1 MDSGTITTIVFA
13 LLALVVLG
21 LGLAVPGNYNV
32 IRPNERGFT
41 YAFGKVTSFRGPGPT
56 LTWPWENL
64 IIRPINQQKVDIEL
78 SRLTTGAPDPME
90 FDLTMSALIHVSDVE
105 KSVFGFQGNFKQA
118 LDDLAQGAIQAALVR
133 VGGNALLDN
142 TLPRVL
148 EQATNT
154 ITKHV
159 TDKWGITVDELVIA
173 DIGLPQVLIDATA
186 IRAKSK
192 AEAEALTNLSKAEAE
207 NYQRELTAQGRNY
220 RFHQLMDTL
229 EKMAKGG
236 AFRAVGDLNSV
247 LGMVLVDDNKEDV
260 A

>member
-1 MDSGTITTIVFA
+1 MATTIVFIIA
-13 LLALVVLG
+13 GLAILA
-21 LGLAVPGNYNV
+21 LGLAIPGNYNV

-41 YAFGKVTSFRGPGPT
+41 YAFGKVTSVRGPGPT

-90 FDLTMSALIHVSDVE
+90 FDLTMSALIHVDDVE
-105 KSVFGFQGNFKQA
+105 KSVFGFQGDFKSA
-118 LDDLAQGAIQAALVR
+118 LDDLAQGAMQSALVKI
-133 VGGNALLDN
+133 GGNALLDN
-142 TLPRVL
+142 TLPKVL
-148 EQATNT
+148 ERVAEMLER
-154 ITKHV
+154 HV
-159 TDKWGITVDELVIA
+159 TQKWGIVVDELVIA

-192 AEAEALTNLSKAEAE
+192 ADAEALTNLSDAEIKAYEK
-207 NYQRELTAQGRNY
+207 ELQAQGRNY

-247 LGMVLVDDNKEDV
+247 LGMVLVENDKES
-260 A
+260 AS

>member
-1 MDSGTITTIVFA
+1 MDSGTITTIVFV
-13 LLALVVLG
+13 LLGLGVLG
-21 LGLAVPGNYNV
+21 LGLAIPGNYNV

-41 YAFGKVTSFRGPGPT
+41 YAFGKVTSLRGPGPT

-90 FDLTMSALIHVSDVE
+90 FDLTMSALIHVADVE

-118 LDDLAQGAIQAALVR
+118 LDDLAQGAMQGALVR

-148 EQATNT
+148 EQAAET

-159 TDKWGITVDELVIA
+159 THKWGIEVDELVIA

-186 IRAKSK
+186 IRAKSR

-207 NYQRELTAQGRNY
+207 NYERELKAQGRNY

-247 LGMVLVDDNKEDV
+247 LGMVLVDNKED
-260 A
+260 AA

>member
-1 MDSGTITTIVFA
+1 MDSGTITTIVFV
-13 LLALVVLG
+13 LLGLGVLG
-21 LGLAVPGNYNV
+21 LGLAIPGNYNV

-41 YAFGKVTSFRGPGPT
+41 YAFGKVTSLRGPGPT

-90 FDLTMSALIHVSDVE
+90 FDLTMSALIHVADIE

-118 LDDLAQGAIQAALVR
+118 LDDLAQGAMQAALVR

-148 EQATNT
+148 EQAAET

-159 TDKWGITVDELVIA
+159 THKWGIQVDELVIA

-207 NYQRELTAQGRNY
+207 NYERELKAQGRNY